1 MNTNIFVVTR
11 LGQLRNVH
19 GLIKQLDLKEN
30 VLLIFYT
37 EDNMDNLDSLRKN
50 IYKNDFKKT
59 IYLKLPYRPLS
70 TTLSKCKKIYED
82 LQRTFTQIMKDRE
95 GGNLF
100 LANIDNF
107 YKYFERIAEQKK
119 LKLILFE
126 EGLTTYR
133 VFDPTLSREFT
144 RRDVYSSLKRVL
156 KYAKKTFVAIV
167 MSILYFLSW
176 LTKRNIFDY
185 IKSIRIPKKY
195 RYGHIDHFDEA
206 YVCFP
211 NKLRAMGG
219 EGRIGKIKKLD
230 FFVDSSDI
238 QKLTKDFPEN
248 SVLLIN
254 QRYIPY
260 DIHFNIIFDILERQ
274 GEKNVIIKF
283 HPKEEQK
290 MYAVHLEEAI
300 KKHPKLKVK
309 SLYGYDHVPV
319 ENLIPSGKF
328 KRVYSITSSS
338 LLYIKLID
346 PKMEVISIGK
356 SYKELCL
363 SSKYNVDAGFMNLFN
378 RDYDAFD
385 KLFDLKQV

>member
-82 LQRTFTQIMKDRE
+82 LQRTFTQIMKDRK

-107 YKYFERIAEQKK
+107 YKYFERISEQKN

-144 RRDVYSSLKRVL
+144 RRDVYSSLKRVF

-211 NKLRAMGG
+211 NKLKEMGG
-219 EGRIGKIKKLD
+219 EGRISKIKKLD

-238 QKLTKDFPEN
+238 QKLTKDIPEN

-260 DIHFNIIFDILERQ
+260 DIHFNIIFDILERE

-346 PKMEVISIGK
+346 PKVEVISIGK

>member
-1 MNTNIFVVTR
+1 MNNNIFVVTR
-11 LGQLRNVH
+11 LGQLRNAH
-19 GLIKQLDLKEN
+19 GLITQQNSKNN
-30 VLLIFYT
+30 VLLILYT
-37 EDNMDNLDSLRKN
+37 PDAMDNLENLKKN
-50 IYKNDFKKT
+50 IYKKDFVKV
-59 IYLKLPYRPLS
+59 IYFELPFRPLS
-70 TTLSKCKKIYED
+70 TTVSKCKRIYEMFNNVFD
-82 LQRTFTQIMKDRE
+82 EIVDAYKLE
-95 GGNLF
+95 NLF
-100 LANIDNF
+100 IANTDNY
-107 YKYFERIAEQKK
+107 YKYLEDIAIQKN
-119 LKLILFE
+119 LKLNLFE

-133 VFDPTLSREFT
+133 MFAKDLQREFT
-144 RRDVYSSLKRVL
+144 IRDVKSALKRVF
-156 KYAKKTFVAIV
+156 KYSKKAFVAMV
-167 MSILYFLSW
+167 VFFLKFLSW

-211 NKLRAMGG
+211 NKLKEMGG
-219 EGRIGKIKKLD
+219 EGRISKIKKLD

-238 QKLTKDFPEN
+238 QKLTKDIPEN

-346 PKMEVISIGK
+346 PKIEVISIGK